1 MVSNIIMKYLNL
13 WRIIF
18 HNNIIIHKTYLLRLS
33 SAALNHIYI
42 CNSVYLP
49 FQSNTYYPWKHI
61 WNGAYNGTCS
71 IWHKDFVNSLW
82 KMAGICCGV
91 EKLKD
96 TTRIEKS
103 DLSCDN
109 ETTTKIAKLTVGK
122 NTSDAA
128 IGVATSIVWM
138 GHADCCSNL
147 LKTTRVCCSALLW
160 KTRNCI
166 KICWYLQW
174 QCNNH
179 RGIPVYSW
187 KKIICICIGVDTSDI
202 WGAVD
207 LNLHIDSS
215 RTVFRVMP
223 AEKKCRLIRQWL
235 INYTIKDTGGNRR
248 LMRNLHNR
256 GCLSGLRHRMNY
268 GYVILKTQEHN
279 RWREIIGRSNSNYIP

>member
-1 MVSNIIMKYLNL
+1 
-13 WRIIF
+13 
-18 HNNIIIHKTYLLRLS
+18 
-33 SAALNHIYI
+33 
-42 CNSVYLP
+42 
-49 FQSNTYYPWKHI
+49 
-61 WNGAYNGTCS
+61 
-71 IWHKDFVNSLW
+71 
-82 KMAGICCGV
+82 
-91 EKLKD
+91 
-96 TTRIEKS
+96 
-103 DLSCDN
+103 
-109 ETTTKIAKLTVGK
+109 
-122 NTSDAA
+122 
-128 IGVATSIVWM
+128 M

-147 LKTTRVCCSALLW
+147 LKTTRVCCSALWW
-160 KTRNCI
+160 KTRICI

-187 KKIICICIGVDTSDI
+187 KKIIYICIGVDTSDI

-256 GCLSGLRHRMNY
+256 GCLSGLPHRMNY
-268 GYVILKTQEHN
+268 GYVILKIQSMPGNDRRFKWQLYPIDTRQSMSSEWGISDYN
-279 RWREIIGRSNSNYIP
+279 LLGRLEWRGITTWYFITENVNLYAATETVDLYAATETVTLYGTT